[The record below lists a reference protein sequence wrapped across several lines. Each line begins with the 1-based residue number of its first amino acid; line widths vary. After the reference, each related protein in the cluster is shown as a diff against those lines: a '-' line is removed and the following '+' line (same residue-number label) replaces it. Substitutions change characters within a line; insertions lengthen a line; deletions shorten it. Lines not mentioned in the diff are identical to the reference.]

1 MAMIQCKECTKEVS
15 DTAIKCPNC
24 GVILNKPKRSVLGKV
39 LKWLFIAFN
48 LIMIYWLF
56 AGTGAS
62 TDVVNHASSEAGKAG
77 AEIGRGLGVM
87 MILFLWV
94 VGDII
99 LGMLVMFT
107 RPKS

>member
-1 MAMIQCKECTKEVS
+1 MAIVQCKECTKEVS

-24 GVILNKPKRSVLGKV
+24 GVQLNKPKRSVLGKI
-39 LKWLFIAFN
+39 LKWLFIVFN
-48 LIMIYWLF
+48 LIIIYWLF
-56 AGTGAS
+56 AGVGAS
-62 TDVVNHASSEAGKAG
+62 ADVANHASSEAGKAG
-77 AEIGRGLGVM
+77 AAIGTGIGVM
-87 MILFLWV
+87 MLLFLWV